1 MLHFRVNFAIQ
12 PRSPS
17 PKHFTAFLPSQ
28 NQFWLT
34 PFFSQPS
41 ALPLPQ
47 LLSFDNHLDCLCPN
61 SKTPLSRSAMSSN
74 PSPINNIANSAPRCQ
89 HRFANY
95 KQCRLPASAESPLC
109 PHHAK
114 LAQSLAAEADHSK
127 FLFKS
132 CQSFQTAQ
140 GVNHALA
147 NLFELVAK
155 NRISPRRAAPPS
167 SPTSAACS
175 SALTPASITT
185 ANSTSSIQP
194 SRSQS
199 SRP

>member
-1 MLHFRVNFAIQ
+1 
-12 PRSPS
+12 
-17 PKHFTAFLPSQ
+17 
-28 NQFWLT
+28 
-34 PFFSQPS
+34 
-41 ALPLPQ
+41 
-47 LLSFDNHLDCLCPN
+47 
-61 SKTPLSRSAMSSN
+61 MSSN

-95 KQCRLPASAESPLC
+95 KQCRLPSSADSPLC

-155 NRISPRRAAPPS
+155 NRISPRRAAVLAHIGGLLLRTHAAIDYDRELNIVDPTKPKPKLPPM
-167 SPTSAACS
+167 PE
-175 SALTPASITT
+175 PD
-185 ANSTSSIQP
+185 P
-194 SRSQS
+194 SQKPS
-199 SRP
+199 